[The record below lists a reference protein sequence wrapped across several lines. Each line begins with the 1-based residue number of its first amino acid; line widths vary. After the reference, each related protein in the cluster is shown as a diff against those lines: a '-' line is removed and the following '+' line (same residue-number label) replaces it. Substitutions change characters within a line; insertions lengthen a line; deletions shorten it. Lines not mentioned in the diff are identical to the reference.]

1 MGDKKFYRDFQ
12 VQTVN
17 NGFIVQV
24 GCQKLVFKTLL
35 ELADML
41 RDYWKDPQG
50 VEKEILSGGL
60 NNGSVPL
67 QAPLM
72 TAQEAAT
79 FRQRESA
86 LAELGN
92 VGWAG
97 IAPDQ
102 SSGNVA
108 TYAR

>member
-41 RDYWKDPQG
+41 RDYWKDPHG

-60 NNGSVPL
+60 NNGSVTPP
-67 QAPLM
+67 PLM

-92 VGWAG
+92 VGWSG
-97 IAPDQ
+97 TAPDQ